1 VDVQGAALLHAPVGD
16 LEGSWRVGRR
26 GQSSSLHTKSSET
39 VKGTGHKE
47 RLSVADHKAMGFDY
61 SYQERETDGVRK
73 TC

>member
-1 VDVQGAALLHAPVGD
+1 VGEWVDVVSRAHY
-16 LEGSWRVGRR
+16 
-26 GQSSSLHTKSSET
+26 TKSSET

-61 SYQERETDGVRK
+61 SYQEGETDEVRK